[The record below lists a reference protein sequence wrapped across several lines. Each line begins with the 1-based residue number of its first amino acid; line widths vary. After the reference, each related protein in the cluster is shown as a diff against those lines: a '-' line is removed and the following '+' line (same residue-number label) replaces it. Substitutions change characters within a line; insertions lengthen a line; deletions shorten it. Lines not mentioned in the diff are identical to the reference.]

1 MSLVLKEKEEF
12 VRLERRKHHIKDRRM
27 VWIKEQRNERAEDGV
42 QQIVQCDVKE
52 EDEPVNLVAC
62 DLMTLVFQTRIFML
76 YFVSI

>member
-1 MSLVLKEKEEF
+1 
-12 VRLERRKHHIKDRRM
+12 M

>member
-1 MSLVLKEKEEF
+1 LWLGTTATIETQQNRKVQKITLSLVLKEKEEF

-52 EDEPVNLVAC
+52 ELKMS
-62 DLMTLVFQTRIFML
+62 L
-76 YFVSI
+76 